1 MGLFGSL
8 YVGTS
13 GLQASQNALNTT
25 AHNMSNVDTIGYTRQ
40 QVQLGTRYYTTISK
54 TASSNAWQQIG
65 MGVNYSRVKQI
76 RDYFYDKAYRQESGR
91 SAFYEVSVSA
101 IEEVSDLFREL
112 EGESFSIAIN
122 NLWTSVQEIAKHPGD
137 PTNQGVFIQRCN
149 EFLTRAKNVYEGL
162 CEYQDDLNYKIK
174 QQVDTINEY
183 GKEIAALNKKIL
195 VIEAAG
201 IERANDLR
209 DARNQLVDELS
220 AMGNISLREDA
231 FGNFLIQFE
240 GVDFVREDSANEIGL
255 LVEDTNTG
263 FYTPY
268 WKQMA
273 DEKTVNGVTEID
285 ISAARVFKMTQVIAT
300 STNTDIGSLKSM
312 LFARGDRRATYEDIQ
327 DVDAYKKEISQSIM
341 MNVMAEFDQLI
352 HGVVTGINKV
362 FADAAARAEERFPGS
377 GYLRDSNG
385 DPYQI
390 FVLSANVLDESGEGF
405 FSVNNILINNELKQS
420 PSLLKFFTPDEKED
434 QVLADALKEL
444 FEAENH
450 TLNPNV
456 KTPTNYAN
464 YYNNLISQVVN
475 TASVMRGVAA
485 NQEVAVNNIAAE
497 REQILGVSSDEE
509 LSNMIMYQN
518 AYNASSRYINVISE
532 MIEHIIATLGS

>member
-1 MGLFGSL
+1 MGLMGSL
-8 YVGTS
+8 YVGSS
-13 GLQASQNALNTT
+13 GLRTSQNALNTT
-25 AHNMSNVDTIGYTRQ
+25 AHNMANVDTIGYTRQ

-54 TASSNAWQQIG
+54 TASANAWQQIG

-76 RDYFYDKAYRQESGR
+76 RDYFLDKAYRQESGR
-91 SAFYEVSVSA
+91 SAFYDVSVSA

-122 NLWTSVQEIAKHPGD
+122 NLWTSVQEIAKYPGD
-137 PTNQGVFIQRCN
+137 PTNQGVFIQRCS
-149 EFLTRAKNVYEGL
+149 EFITRAKEVYGGL

-183 GKEIAALNKKIL
+183 GREIAELNKKIL
-195 VIEAAG
+195 VIETAG
-201 IERANDLR
+201 FERANDLR

-220 AMGNISLREDA
+220 AMGNITLREDA

-240 GVDFVREDSANEIGL
+240 GVDFVKEDSANEIGL

-268 WKQMA
+268 WKQLA
-273 DEKTVNGVTEID
+273 FEKRENGVTELD
-285 ISAARVFKMTQVIAT
+285 ISSAKLFKMNQVIST

-312 LFARGDRRATYEDIQ
+312 LFARGDHRATYEDIQ
-327 DVDAYKKEISQSIM
+327 DVDTYKKEISQSIM

-352 HGVVTGINKV
+352 HGVVTGINQV
-362 FADAAARAEERFPGS
+362 FADAANRFPGS
-377 GYLRDSNG
+377 DYLRDSNG
-385 DPYQI
+385 NPYQI
-390 FVLSANVLDESGEGF
+390 FVLSADVQDKSGEGF
-405 FSVNNILINNELKQS
+405 FSVNNILINNELRQS

-485 NQEVAVNNIAAE
+485 NQEVAVNSIYSD
-497 REQILGVSSDEE
+497 REQVLGVSSDEE

-518 AYNASSRYINVISE
+518 AYNASSRYINVVSE
-532 MIEHIIATLGS
+532 MLEHIIATLGS